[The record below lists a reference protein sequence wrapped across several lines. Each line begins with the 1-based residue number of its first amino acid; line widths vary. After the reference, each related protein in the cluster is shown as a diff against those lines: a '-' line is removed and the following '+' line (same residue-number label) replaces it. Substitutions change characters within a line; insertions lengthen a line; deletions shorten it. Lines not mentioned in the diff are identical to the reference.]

1 MRDVR
6 LLGSENVENAQE
18 TAAIAESSN
27 NVLKMRFC
35 LAGDVVTRRM
45 LLSLPQCELADLSFN
60 NLHSLS
66 FPPLNTLFHLSLSG
80 NFLSLPSFL
89 TLPSSLLSLDLS
101 ANPVLPGDL
110 AKIRRICTSL
120 QCFGGNLTEI
130 SYKECRG
137 LLGVSL
143 RSTNKDVA
151 HLFSISED
159 PSSPPSPKLLK
170 YKKLDLGMNSSL
182 NFDSLS
188 SGLKEQGHLED
199 LSVDNCRMSA
209 KSLQILLD
217 SLYPSSTDSH
227 TVKFLNISFN
237 PLPPTSFSTLF
248 SILTASPCLLELD
261 TSGIPMN
268 LQAAKTVAYFLAHN
282 NSIKVIKLRNCSLD
296 VSSQRHI
303 VAGLSSNTQSALIS
317 LQGIMISVVA
327 LSLGFPKDMEGRS
340 NNVILDFL
348 RSAWKSWQK
357 FDNVG
362 SGKKWEMHKKFLAI
376 NHPHLR
382 APASPKFVLE
392 CVATTWATYK
402 HTLSVIEVRLG
413 ETSSTRASPLSI
425 LFFAPLYPCSLR
437 LQKHI
442 IPTSASPSLSSSSS
456 SGSAQIV
463 SSSSSSSSVSSLDH
477 LSSSSPPLST
487 VNSTSTPSSLDA
499 SDPSSP
505 SLLKQADFSWL
516 RFYKVPYCQEE
527 HERLKTLYNSPISS
541 NGGKNKRKRSGLG
554 RTISMASFR
563 VYRKNRISHY
573 PRIESLLNTLSLN
586 EHFLTLNRLHI
597 IESKTETGQ
606 IYGETASSINYG
618 LTSCEVEEFV
628 IGPRKI

>member
-1 MRDVR
+1 
-6 LLGSENVENAQE
+6 
-18 TAAIAESSN
+18 
-27 NVLKMRFC
+27 
-35 LAGDVVTRRM
+35 
-45 LLSLPQCELADLSFN
+45 
-60 NLHSLS
+60 
-66 FPPLNTLFHLSLSG
+66 
-80 NFLSLPSFL
+80 
-89 TLPSSLLSLDLS
+89 
-101 ANPVLPGDL
+101 
-110 AKIRRICTSL
+110 
-120 QCFGGNLTEI
+120 
-130 SYKECRG
+130 
-137 LLGVSL
+137 
-143 RSTNKDVA
+143 
-151 HLFSISED
+151 
-159 PSSPPSPKLLK
+159 
-170 YKKLDLGMNSSL
+170 
-182 NFDSLS
+182 
-188 SGLKEQGHLED
+188 
-199 LSVDNCRMSA
+199 
-209 KSLQILLD
+209 
-217 SLYPSSTDSH
+217 
-227 TVKFLNISFN
+227 
-237 PLPPTSFSTLF
+237 
-248 SILTASPCLLELD
+248 
-261 TSGIPMN
+261 
-268 LQAAKTVAYFLAHN
+268 
-282 NSIKVIKLRNCSLD
+282 
-296 VSSQRHI
+296 
-303 VAGLSSNTQSALIS
+303 
-317 LQGIMISVVA
+317 
-327 LSLGFPKDMEGRS
+327 MEGRS

-402 HTLSVIEVRLG
+402 HTLSVIE
-413 ETSSTRASPLSI
+413 
-425 LFFAPLYPCSLR
+425 
-437 LQKHI
+437 KHI